1 MPDVLLRLEVKEEK
15 LINLEDD
22 VLVDL
27 ILLYVVEIE
36 VETYNITISL

>member
-1 MPDVLLRLEVKEEK
+1 VPDVLLRLEVKEEK